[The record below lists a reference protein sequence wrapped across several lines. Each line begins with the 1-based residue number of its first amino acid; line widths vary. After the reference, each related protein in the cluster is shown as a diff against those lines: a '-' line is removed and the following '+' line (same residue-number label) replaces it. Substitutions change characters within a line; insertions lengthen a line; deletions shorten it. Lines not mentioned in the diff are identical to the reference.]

1 MKKNEVVIKGQIM
14 TEERKGFY
22 FELLELLEQ
31 DPEKR
36 FYADNGKDLLRNKVY
51 ECAMKMD
58 KDLIKLLLSNDRI
71 KDKFFTDIDGTLVF
85 DKTAFGW
92 AINNKAFLQDSYT
105 RFKNTIGLIDSKEQ
119 FISSKNDVV
128 LSFPYKDC
136 VLEGGQTKEDQKRG
150 EIFYNE
156 LLAPDDVDRLL
167 APKVFTNVK
176 RYTKDGEELSITEFK
191 GNDNLLI
198 RGNNLLAL
206 SSILKR
212 YEGRVKCIY
221 IDPPYNTGSDSF
233 NYNDNFNHSSW
244 LVFMR
249 NRLKFAYK
257 LLRND
262 GYLFVQCDDNEQAYL
277 KVLTDEIY
285 GRDNFINVITVKTK
299 IGGVSGSSEGKSLK
313 DATEFI
319 NVYAKNKLESDLN
332 PVYIKT
338 PLYKYIQQYQD
349 EGKSWKYTSIITKLE
364 GKRIIK
370 SVGEMT
376 FYTYDTFETMS
387 VSAFA
392 KDNKLSIEDVY
403 NKYNDKIFRTT
414 NAQSSIRQTVI
425 NETSEFDNTII
436 SCEYIPIKGKNQGK
450 LTEILYKDKNRNM
463 LMFLSDCVEEDNG
476 KNYYLEKVSTLWDDI
491 QYNNISKDGG
501 VDFPNGKKPETLIK
515 RILDLTTKEK
525 DIVIDFH
532 LGSGTTIA
540 VAHKMQRHY
549 VGIEQ
554 LDYGENDSLTRLKNV
569 ISGDTTGISKDR
581 DVNWHGGGSF
591 VYCEL
596 KELNHKYIDEI
607 QVADD
612 NKLNDLYK
620 EITDSEFISY
630 KADINKLKESEQ
642 DFKELSTED
651 KRNFLI
657 QVLDKNLLYVNYC
670 DMEDEDLAVT
680 EEEKAFAR
688 SFYGEGV

>member
-1 MKKNEVVIKGQIM
+1 M

-58 KDLIKLLLSNDRI
+58 KDLIKLLLSND
-71 KDKFFTDIDGTLVF
+71 KMKEKFFTDIDGTLVF

-167 APKVFTNVK
+167 APKVFTNMK
-176 RYTKDGEELSITEFK
+176 RYTKDGEESITEFDDK
-191 GNDNLLI
+191 DNLLI
-198 RGNNLLAL
+198 KGNNLLAL

-249 NRLKFAYK
+249 NRLKLAYK

-277 KVLTDEIY
+277 KVLTDEIFS
-285 GRDNFINVITVKTK
+285 RDNFINVITVKTK

-319 NVYAKNKLESDLN
+319 NVYAKNKLESELN

-349 EGKSWKYTSIITKLE
+349 EGKSWKYTSVITKLE
-364 GKRIIK
+364 GKRKIK

-376 FYTYDTFETMS
+376 FYTYDIFETMS

-392 KDNKLSIEDVY
+392 KNNNLSIEDVY
-403 NKYNDKIFRTT
+403 NEYNDKIFRTT

-425 NETSEFDNTII
+425 NETSEFDNTVI

-463 LMFLSDCVEEDNG
+463 LMFLSDCVEKDNG

-532 LGSGTTIA
+532 LGSGTTVA
-540 VAHKMQRHY
+540 VSHKMQRQY
-549 VGIEQ
+549 IGIEQ

-569 ISGDTTGISKDR
+569 VSGDSTGISKER

-651 KRNFLI
+651 KRSFLI

>member
-1 MKKNEVVIKGQIM
+1 M
-14 TEERKGFY
+14 TEGRKGFY

-58 KDLIKLLLSNDRI
+58 KDLIKLLLSNDRM

-105 RFKNTIGLIDSKEQ
+105 RFKNNIGLIDSKEQ
-119 FISSKNDVV
+119 FIASKNDVV

-176 RYTKDGEELSITEFK
+176 RYTKDGEESITEFK
-191 GNDNLLI
+191 DDDNLLI
-198 RGNNLLAL
+198 KGNNLLAL

-221 IDPPYNTGSDSF
+221 IDPPYNTGNDSF
-233 NYNDNFNHSSW
+233 NYNDNFNHSTW
-244 LVFMR
+244 LTFMK
-249 NRLKFAYK
+249 NRLILAKQ
-257 LLRND
+257 LLRED
-262 GYLFVQCDDNEQAYL
+262 GFIFVQCDDFENSYI
-277 KVLTDEIY
+277 KVLLDEIF
-285 GRDNFINVITVKTK
+285 GQNNFRNNIYWHRTYAGKTV
-299 IGGVSGSSEGKSLK
+299 
-313 DATEFI
+313 
-319 NVYAKNKLESDLN
+319 AKKLPWNTD
-332 PVYIKT
+332 
-338 PLYKYIQQYQD
+338 
-349 EGKSWKYTSIITKLE
+349 
-364 GKRIIK
+364 
-370 SVGEMT
+370 
-376 FYTYDTFETMS
+376 
-387 VSAFA
+387 
-392 KDNKLSIEDVY
+392 
-403 NKYNDKIFRTT
+403 
-414 NAQSSIRQTVI
+414 
-425 NETSEFDNTII
+425 TII
-436 SCEYIPIKGKNQGK
+436 LYSKNENT
-450 LTEILYKDKNRNM
+450 LLYPATAN
-463 LMFLSDCVEEDNG
+463 LS
-476 KNYYLEKVSTLWDDI
+476 
-491 QYNNISKDGG
+491 
-501 VDFPNGKKPETLIK
+501 
-515 RILDLTTKEK
+515 EK
-525 DIVIDFH
+525 DIAAYNKDDGDGRGKYSTVSLQKTGGPGPETTYDYVDNTGRIWKCPAKGWRMKQSKLKALENDNRLYITDTTIREKYYLIERQEIGKQIDNFWSDIGNMNRVNDEVTSIVGQKPEM
-532 LGSGTTIA
+532 LIERILKLSTKENDVVLDFCFGSGTTGC
-540 VAHKMQRHY
+540 VAHKMNRQWI
-549 VGIEQ
+549 GIEQ
-554 LDYGENDSLTRLKNV
+554 MDYIHSITVERLKNV
-569 ISGDTTGISKDR
+569 LNGEEGGISKA
-581 DVNWHGGGSF
+581 VNWQGGGSF

-620 EITDSEFISY
+620 EITGSEFISY
-630 KADINKLKESEQ
+630 KADINRLKESEQ
-642 DFKELSTED
+642 GFKELSTED

-657 QVLDKNLLYVNYC
+657 RVLDKNLLYVNYC

>member
-1 MKKNEVVIKGQIM
+1 MV
-14 TEERKGFY
+14 EERKGFY
-22 FELLELLEQ
+22 FELLELLEK

-58 KDLIKLLLSNDRI
+58 KDLIKLLLSNDRM

-167 APKVFTNVK
+167 APKVFTNMK
-176 RYTKDGEELSITEFK
+176 RYTKDGEESITEFDDK
-191 GNDNLLI
+191 DNLLI
-198 RGNNLLAL
+198 KGNNLLAL

-212 YEGRVKCIY
+212 YEGRIKCIY

-244 LVFMR
+244 LVFMK
-249 NRLKFAYK
+249 NRLLLAKK
-257 LLRND
+257 LLSED
-262 GYLFVQCDDNEQAYL
+262 GSIFVQCDDYEDAYL
-277 KVLTDEIY
+277 KVLMDEIF
-285 GRDNFINVITVKTK
+285 GRDNFRNKITWKRRGGSANPKNRLNNVTDYILWF
-299 IGGVSGSSEGKSLK
+299 SKS
-313 DATEFI
+313 D
-319 NVYAKNKLESDLN
+319 KLLYN
-332 PVYIKT
+332 PIFSLEDENTQKYIKERFT
-338 PLYKYIQQYQD
+338 NTDENGRKYMKSPLQSPNPRPNLMYEYKGYRVPAN
-349 EGKSWKYTSIITKLE
+349 GWSISKEVMEEWDRL
-364 GKRIIK
+364 
-370 SVGEMT
+370 
-376 FYTYDTFETMS
+376 
-387 VSAFA
+387 
-392 KDNKLSIEDVY
+392 
-403 NKYNDKIFRTT
+403 
-414 NAQSSIRQTVI
+414 
-425 NETSEFDNTII
+425 
-436 SCEYIPIKGKNQGK
+436 GK
-450 LTEILYKDKNRNM
+450 LCFPKDKNQNINR
-463 LMFLSDCVEEDNG
+463 
-476 KNYYLEKVSTLWDDI
+476 KIYLDEYQGQPVSSLWTDI
-491 QYNNISKDGG
+491 FVINPMSKES
-501 VDFPNGKKPETLIK
+501 VDFVGQKPEALIQRVLEMCSNK
-515 RILDLTTKEK
+515 N
-525 DIVIDFH
+525 DIVLDFN
-532 LGSGTTIA
+532 LGSGTTA
-540 VAHKMQRHY
+540 SVAQKINRQWI
-549 VGIEQ
+549 GIEQ
-554 LDYGENDSLTRLKNV
+554 LDYGDIDSVKRIENVLK
-569 ISGDTTGISKDR
+569 GDDTGISKS
-581 DVNWHGGGSF
+581 VNWHGGGSF

-651 KRNFLI
+651 KRSFLI

-670 DMEDEDLAVT
+670 DMGDEDLAVT

-688 SFYGEGV
+688 SFYGEEV

>member
-1 MKKNEVVIKGQIM
+1 M
-14 TEERKGFY
+14 TEGRKGFY

-58 KDLIKLLLSNDRI
+58 KDLIKLLLSNDRM

-92 AINNKAFLQDSYT
+92 AINNKAFLQDSFT

-176 RYTKDGEELSITEFK
+176 RYTKDGEESITEFK
-191 GNDNLLI
+191 DNDNLLI
-198 RGNNLLAL
+198 KGNNLL
-206 SSILKR
+206 SIASLLKH
-212 YEGRVKCIY
+212 YEGKIKCIY
-221 IDPPYNTGSDSF
+221 IDPPYNTGNDSF
-233 NYNDNFNHSSW
+233 KYNDTFNHSTW
-244 LVFMR
+244 LTYIK
-249 NRLKFAYK
+249 NRLTIARK
-257 LLRND
+257 LLSDD
-262 GYLFVQCDDNEQAYL
+262 GSIYVQIDNNELHYL
-277 KVLTDEIY
+277 KVLMDEVF
-285 GRDNFINVITVKTK
+285 GVENFQREIVWVLK
-299 IGGVSGSSEGKSLK
+299 GVSGYKSL
-313 DATEFI
+313 I
-319 NVYAKNKLESDLN
+319 NNFVRGHDTILFYTKTNNYLFNKHYLPYRKEQLARFSSVDEN
-332 PVYIKT
+332 GRKYKT
-338 PLYKYIQQYQD
+338 
-349 EGKSWKYTSIITKLE
+349 ITKERRLYLDE
-364 GKRIIK
+364 
-370 SVGEMT
+370 
-376 FYTYDTFETMS
+376 
-387 VSAFA
+387 A
-392 KDNKLSIEDVY
+392 KGLPISDV
-403 NKYNDKIFRTT
+403 
-414 NAQSSIRQTVI
+414 
-425 NETSEFDNTII
+425 
-436 SCEYIPIKGKNQGK
+436 
-450 LTEILYKDKNRNM
+450 
-463 LMFLSDCVEEDNG
+463 
-476 KNYYLEKVSTLWDDI
+476 WDDI
-491 QYNNISKDGG
+491 ASFQTIVNAEELTG
-501 VDFPNGKKPETLIK
+501 FPTQKPEKLIE
-515 RILDLTTKEK
+515 RIINASTNEG
-525 DIVIDFH
+525 DIVLDFQA
-532 LGSGTTIA
+532 GSGTTA
-540 VAHKMQRHY
+540 ATAHKLGRQWITVEQMDY
-549 VGIEQ
+549 IESITKER
-554 LDYGENDSLTRLKNV
+554 LIKVVNGEQ
-569 ISGDTTGISKDR
+569 GGISKA
-581 DVNWHGGGSF
+581 VNWQGGGSF

-596 KELNHKYIDEI
+596 KELNHQYIDEI

-612 NKLNDLYK
+612 NKLNELYK

-630 KADINKLKESEQ
+630 KADIYKLKESEQ
-642 DFKELSTED
+642 DFKELTTED